1 MVLIVA
7 ASPLARVAPA
17 DTLTVAELCC
27 AAAGLTALYKSS
39 VLRAERIVAI
49 VADLVAELVVHL
61 AVTDV
66 L

>member
-27 AAAGLTALYKSS
+27 AAAGITALYKRK
-39 VLRAERIVAI
+39 VLRAEQIVAV
-49 VADLVAELVVHL
+49 VANLVA
-61 AVTDV
+61 
-66 L
+66 